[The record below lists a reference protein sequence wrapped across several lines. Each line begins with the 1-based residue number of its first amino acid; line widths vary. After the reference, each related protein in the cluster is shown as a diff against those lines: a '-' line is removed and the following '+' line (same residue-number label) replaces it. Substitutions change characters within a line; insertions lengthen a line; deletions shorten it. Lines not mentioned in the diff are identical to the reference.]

1 MVSELNVA
9 ATSYHPTGLSSPGP
23 AAPAVPDAKQSM
35 PVIGGQEKV
44 VTKGQ
49 ETVSIDS
56 SAATF
61 AVLAERKE
69 ASVEAAQSA
78 RNAGKSLD
86 RAEDLLGNMASLV
99 GTVKNYPPFPAGNEE
114 RQQYISS
121 IDGLRKEMQSLVV
134 PPVAPEFEPVFYPQ
148 ESEFPPIDAQVPS
161 DAAVLAFGEAVQV
174 IRNDVDTARDALEA
188 QLQRSAAHASEGL
201 PRPVEEGEA
210 RELSVAVAGQL
221 YGKAQPLVGAS
232 NVFAQL

>member
-9 ATSYHPTGLSSPGP
+9 ATGYPAGLEPLGL

-35 PVIGGQEKV
+35 PVIGGQAKD

-49 ETVSIDS
+49 ETVSINF
-56 SAATF
+56 SAETF

-69 ASVEAAQSA
+69 AAVEAARSA
-78 RNAGKSLD
+78 RDAGKSLD
-86 RAEDLLGNMASLV
+86 RAEDLLGTMASLV

-114 RQQYISS
+114 RVQYINS

-134 PPVAPEFEPVFYPQ
+134 PPIAPEFEPVFYPQ

-174 IRNDVDTARDALEA
+174 LRSDVNTARRALEA
-188 QLQRSAAHASEGL
+188 QLQRSAENASEGL
-201 PRPVEEGEA
+201 PRPVEQGEA

-232 NVFAQL
+232 DVFAQL